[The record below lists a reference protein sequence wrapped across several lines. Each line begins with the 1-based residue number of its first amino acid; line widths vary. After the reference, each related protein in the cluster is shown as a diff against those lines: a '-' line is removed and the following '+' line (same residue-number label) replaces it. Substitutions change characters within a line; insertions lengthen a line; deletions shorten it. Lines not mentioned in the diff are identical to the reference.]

1 LPASFRSLV
10 GAVPNRDSL
19 PIRSHPA
26 RHSRPKPSAFPPTRC
41 VHVLPTLDRS
51 AAAALSEE
59 YAALLKEEEE
69 LDAMLKEVRRGLAPQ
84 PTSAPGP
91 GSRLLHLHRDR
102 ARRYHICTA
111 AGCTPAIFTSAASLG
126 RIFRVVDRSSG
137 RLGPCGMGVNRT
149 AFNWSARTSRI
160 TRVRGH
166 SSAALA
172 CVHCRRS
179 TRGSASWSS

>member
-1 LPASFRSLV
+1 MPLPASFRSLV

-26 RHSRPKPSAFPPTRC
+26 QHSRPKPSAFQPTRC

-51 AAAALSEE
+51 AGAALSEE

-102 ARRYHICTA
+102 ARRCHICTA
-111 AGCTPAIFTSAASLG
+111 DWVHPCHFTFAASLG
-126 RIFRVVDRSSG
+126 RIFRVVGPADGSG
-137 RLGPCGMGVNRT
+137 RAG
-149 AFNWSARTSRI
+149 WE
-160 TRVRGH
+160 
-166 SSAALA
+166 
-172 CVHCRRS
+172 
-179 TRGSASWSS
+179 